1 MNPALPPAMA
11 SPTFVQLAN
20 GLVAAMGQRMD
31 AAKTIPEGLVLRTGD
46 GFLYAFLEDPNE
58 VSLEGIRRIA
68 GDVGAG
74 SPRLVVLTP
83 GRLPLALTAEVLQR
97 SGTLVEGSRFA
108 ELARQLGLE
117 SYLGEEPRPPP
128 EPRARLLPSAQ
139 QLDAVMGRARTWLD
153 WGVPALALRFYRQ
166 ALDMKDGFG
175 PARIGIARSLLGLG
189 LVADAERLFQEILTT
204 RPDDLDARLGLAA
217 VLGARAKPREEI
229 AIYRTLLGEDEARV
243 EVRAH
248 LVAALVDLGDWP
260 AARVELEAMLAS
272 SPEDPQLRFLHAVAL
287 ERTGEGPAAE
297 REREES
303 RRLGLSFERESALC
317 QHLGLPAPA
326 LPGVPEPGPRRAPA
340 PRRRP
345 VRAPVP
351 KRSPAR
357 RPARR
362 PVRKTTAVAK
372 PRTPARRPANRKR
385 K

>member
-189 LVADAERLFQEILTT
+189 LVADAERLFQEILAT